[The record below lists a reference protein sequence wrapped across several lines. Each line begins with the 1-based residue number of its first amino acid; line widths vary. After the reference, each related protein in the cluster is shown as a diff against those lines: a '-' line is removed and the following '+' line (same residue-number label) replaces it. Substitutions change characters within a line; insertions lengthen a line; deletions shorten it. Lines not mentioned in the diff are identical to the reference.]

1 MKREDVLKKAINL
14 INGERAND
22 YGNAYDNHN
31 RIAQLWSVVLGIKVT
46 AQTVA
51 LCLIL
56 VKVARLITSPNKLDS
71 WIDIGGY
78 TALGGEFVE
87 KEKDIYKKEI
97 NKRDQ
102 N

>member
-1 MKREDVLKKAINL
+1 MKREEILKKANDL

-56 VKVARLITSPNKLDS
+56 VKVARLITSPHKLDS

-78 TALGGEFVE
+78 SALGGEFVE
-87 KEKDIYKKEI
+87 KEKDFYKKEH
-97 NKRDQ
+97 NKRD
-102 N
+102 